1 MRTFTCRSTFL
12 YGLQVD
18 LVAQQLTTLIA
29 VLIPI
34 DTPPSCDLLL
44 FIQYQLYERNLK
56 VTHTS
61 RLEIEGESGV
71 V

>member
-1 MRTFTCRSTFL
+1 ML
-12 YGLQVD
+12 
-18 LVAQQLTTLIA
+18 AKQLTTLIA

-34 DTPPSCDLLL
+34 DIPPSCDLMLY
-44 FIQYQLYERNLK
+44 IQYQLCERNLK
-56 VTHTS
+56 VTHTP